1 MKKIISTAAIASAL
15 CAAST
20 VSAETIDIGILY
32 TDQSAAAT
40 SNINTKINQLIA
52 LVIKYIAKMA
62 LI

>member
-1 MKKIISTAAIASAL
+1 
-15 CAAST
+15 